1 MGCPPDPVEVG
12 IYNSNQDRLKAE
24 AKLAELGI
32 QKENSLKLLE
42 QLKPLLSEDQKC
54 LSLINDITQAI
65 VEPEEQLTEISKD
78 PTDQYQDAHEA
89 TRELLHAERKLKNRE
104 NSLCIIRD
112 GLLKLSAYIKTE
124 ALPVEITT
132 ALDGER
138 GLHQEHREDDRKIW
152 LAWLN
157 QKMGVF
163 KYHVKKAETQK
174 KDSEL
179 PLLLNEGVLK
189 LEKEISRVQGFSSE
203 ELLLTRNL
211 FGNNEE
217 EFGMPLSVMKRI
229 LF

>member
-1 MGCPPDPVEVG
+1 
-12 IYNSNQDRLKAE
+12 
-24 AKLAELGI
+24 
-32 QKENSLKLLE
+32 
-42 QLKPLLSEDQKC
+42 
-54 LSLINDITQAI
+54 
-65 VEPEEQLTEISKD
+65 
-78 PTDQYQDAHEA
+78 
-89 TRELLHAERKLKNRE
+89 
-104 NSLCIIRD
+104 
-112 GLLKLSAYIKTE
+112 
-124 ALPVEITT
+124 
-132 ALDGER
+132 
-138 GLHQEHREDDRKIW
+138 
-152 LAWLN
+152 
-157 QKMGVF
+157 MGVF